1 MSVHTRAVATLGPVL
16 ATVRQQRIART
27 VEFLREACG
36 ERDEPEKDDDAPDA
50 DADAAAYEDEA
61 RDPEVRTAVARGRQA
76 KEFVYVDRW

>member
-36 ERDEPEKDDDAPDA
+36 ERDEPEKDDDARDA
-50 DADAAAYEDEA
+50 DAEDGA
-61 RDPEVRTAVARGRQA
+61 GDPEVRATAAQGRQA
-76 KEFVYVDRW
+76 EGFVYVDRW